1 MCALRPTRCALSL
14 GTLTDPAKGTR
25 CAHLPQCN
33 YKTLREHTSRVRT
46 CPVAGYAALLTSNAT
61 TRDDA
66 LAAQLRE
73 RQLPLGTARVW
84 VRGAEVR
91 ANVATAKPPRQGQPC
106 GARLNVFPQG
116 GPRISLLTYVYFSSF
131 APARARASLFNQM
144 ICSIKPQAKVYRP
157 RDESL
162 SERACAGGR
171 KSHKL
176 C

>member
-46 CPVAGYAALLTSNAT
+46 CPVAGYVALLTSNAT

-106 GARLNVFPQG
+106 GARLNVF
-116 GPRISLLTYVYFSSF
+116 RRVVRALVY
-131 APARARASLFNQM
+131 
-144 ICSIKPQAKVYRP
+144 
-157 RDESL
+157 
-162 SERACAGGR
+162 
-171 KSHKL
+171 
-176 C
+176 